1 MEGDIAASAI
11 LVDPVLPS
19 GVAECEGLPRCQW
32 ITKCVLL
39 KDDNAGAVA
48 IGVCHSVCPK
58 LVLGSDG
65 PLGPSRVAVQIVD
78 VLVVEER
85 TSDWM
90 FTLRA
95 WNIMH
100 AFYDGASLYDHDQ
113 VAIYKKRL
121 EESKSKKRASG
132 RLYEYSGRPKLAM
145 RITKAERLLS
155 REDIN
160 LVSSHMCCKLNCVQP
175 FPRERILAVRNQ
187 MWRDSDVRLRTHV
200 KLDVHRQFHTDGNGN
215 RVVTLE
221 GINVCSTAWQLIM
234 GVSRATF
241 FRYAEA
247 ATSGCRARQ
256 HGNYGSKKPR
266 EHTVQAIATLRCM
279 LEKSADHMPHRST
292 TMPSGETVVTKT
304 LPSSFKW
311 KDTLPALNSIN
322 SCLELKQISKS
333 GLSRIVNTS
342 FPEYEK
348 KRDGDNFARCGE
360 CDRLKSL
367 RASSTRGS
375 HAEALW
381 DTSLNEHNALARA
394 HRELYY
400 ANRNLSISEPEK
412 VLTIIHDK
420 MDHSKTASPHL
431 SHKNKSTEAFMKL
444 PVSVTGMIAHG
455 HGDIRYAHYGLDLYP
470 ADSNHTVGSVAKV
483 LRDLEDIPKFV
494 SRQIFPD
501 SHASPLLE
509 ALLEGGNVCNSS
521 NHPPKQ
527 ICCAKS
533 TPSCLAS
540 PIGQCMLG

>member
-1 MEGDIAASAI
+1 MEGDIAAFAI

-19 GVAECEGLPRCQW
+19 GVAECEGLPRSQW

-39 KDDNAGAVA
+39 KDDNAGSVA

-65 PLGPSRVAVQIVD
+65 PLGSSRVVVQIVD

-85 TSDWM
+85 TSNWM
-90 FTLRA
+90 FTLHA

-113 VAIYKKRL
+113 VVIYKKRL
-121 EESKSKKRASG
+121 EESKSKASR
-132 RLYEYSGRPKLAM
+132 RLYEHNGWPKLAM

-155 REDIN
+155 TEDIN
-160 LVSSHMCCKLNCVQP
+160 LVSSHICCKLNCVQP
-175 FPRERILAVRNQ
+175 FPRERILAIWNQ
-187 MWRDSDVRLRTHV
+187 MWRDSDVRLRTHM
-200 KLDVHRQFHTDGNGN
+200 KLDVHRQFHNDGNGN

-221 GINVCSTAWQLIM
+221 GINVCSRAWQLIM

-247 ATSGCRARQ
+247 ATSGLRARQ

-266 EHTVQAIATLRCM
+266 EHTVQTISTLRCM

-292 TMPSGETVVTKT
+292 TMPTGEIVVTKT
-304 LPSSFKW
+304 LSSSFKW

-367 RASSTRGS
+367 RASSTRHCGIQ
-375 HAEALW
+375 
-381 DTSLNEHNALARA
+381 N
-394 HRELYY
+394 
-400 ANRNLSISEPEK
+400 
-412 VLTIIHDK
+412 
-420 MDHSKTASPHL
+420 
-431 SHKNKSTEAFMKL
+431 
-444 PVSVTGMIAHG
+444 
-455 HGDIRYAHYGLDLYP
+455 
-470 ADSNHTVGSVAKV
+470 
-483 LRDLEDIPKFV
+483 
-494 SRQIFPD
+494 
-501 SHASPLLE
+501 
-509 ALLEGGNVCNSS
+509 
-521 NHPPKQ
+521 
-527 ICCAKS
+527 
-533 TPSCLAS
+533 
-540 PIGQCMLG
+540 